1 MILVNGTVQ
10 NICLPY
16 FYILFFANTDLSTV
30 SMPSFFSST
39 STWRIFFL
47 SNVCKCCFRHPH
59 PRLLHNQLIL
69 LFGTLTTVSLNCP
82 GGTGVLCWR
91 RKTFNDRAFQNGVCS
106 EHSNRRRIAAFV
118 HIHHKE
124 MCNTYIQRRRDD
136 IKKLAHGL
144 VSHRMRQI
152 LREITMQHQAFGL
165 FINPMNCTS
174 MNVTC

>member
-1 MILVNGTVQ
+1 MVQ
-10 NICLPY
+10 YKIFVWLTFIVLCEHWSTYSVPA
-16 FYILFFANTDLSTV
+16 FLFFFKQYMEN
-30 SMPSFFSST
+30 
-39 STWRIFFL
+39 IFFCL
-47 SNVCKCCFRHPH
+47 MFANVASDTHTSVCC
-59 PRLLHNQLIL
+59 
-69 LFGTLTTVSLNCP
+69 TTNCFLELWP
-82 GGTGVLCWR
+82 PYHWTAQAGQVCYV
-91 RKTFNDRAFQNGVCS
+91 GVCS

-124 MCNTYIQRRRDD
+124 MCNTYKQRRRDD

>member
-1 MILVNGTVQ
+1 MVQ
-10 NICLPY
+10 YKIFVLCEHWCKHSVPA
-16 FYILFFANTDLSTV
+16 FLFFFNQYMENILC
-30 SMPSFFSST
+30 
-39 STWRIFFL
+39 
-47 SNVCKCCFRHPH
+47 NVCKYCFWHPH
-59 PRLLHNQLIL
+59 PRLLHNQL

-91 RKTFNDRAFQNGVCS
+91 RKTFTDRAFQNGVCS

-124 MCNTYIQRRRDD
+124 MCNTYKQRRRDD